1 MTFSALLKRHGF
13 LRLWRGAPAVLFG
26 CIPSH
31 AAYFSAYEVG
41 KKHFGVGQEDHRPL
55 AAAAT
60 GALATILHDG
70 VLTPMDMVKQRLQLG
85 YYRGVFDCLR
95 SIINSEGV
103 HYLWRSYPTTLAMNI
118 PYAAAVVSAN
128 ESMKLITIPIFGPG
142 NMFAYITSGA
152 LAGAF
157 AAAVTCPLDVVKTR
171 LQTEALMGVPPPVCD
186 GRPAGT
192 CAIPANTEYA
202 NHGNRSQYFQTIKV
216 AKDIWYR
223 EGGRG
228 FFRGMQA
235 RMAVHTPSQAISWAT
250 YEFVKSLLI
259 GDKTNRPSN
268 D

>member
-1 MTFSALLKRHGF
+1 M
-13 LRLWRGAPAVLFG
+13 WRGAPAVLFG